1 MGKIAIETHRLIL
14 RELTLDDVEDLARI
28 YADPV
33 VMKYY
38 PKLITREETKY
49 QIARMINGY
58 QQRGWGL
65 WATIRK
71 ADRKF
76 IGRCGLIPQL
86 VAGLPEIEIGY
97 MLAKDYWGQGLAT
110 EAACAIRDY
119 GFGIG
124 CDCAKRSAIGDRL
137 ISLIAPGNIASQNVA
152 IKTGLCYEKDTIFRG
167 KTVQVYAI
175 ARPTNSK

>member
-1 MGKIAIETHRLIL
+1 MGKIAIKTHRLIL
-14 RELTLDDVEDLARI
+14 RELTLDDVEDLAQI

-38 PKLITREETKY
+38 PKPITREETKY

-65 WATIRK
+65 WATIHK
-71 ADRKF
+71 ANNKF
-76 IGRCGLIPQL
+76 IGRCGLIPQ
-86 VAGLPEIEIGY
+86 VVDKCPEVEIGY
-97 MLAKDYWGQGLAT
+97 MLAKEYWGQGLAT

-124 CDCAKRSAIGDRL
+124 CNRL
-137 ISLIAPGNIASQNVA
+137 ISLIAPGNIASQKVA

-175 ARPTNSK
+175 ALS

>member
-65 WATIRK
+65 WATIHK

-97 MLAKDYWGQGLAT
+97 MLAKDYCGQGLAT

-124 CDCAKRSAIGDRL
+124 CNRL

-152 IKTGLCYEKDTIFRG
+152 IKTGLCYEKDAIFRG